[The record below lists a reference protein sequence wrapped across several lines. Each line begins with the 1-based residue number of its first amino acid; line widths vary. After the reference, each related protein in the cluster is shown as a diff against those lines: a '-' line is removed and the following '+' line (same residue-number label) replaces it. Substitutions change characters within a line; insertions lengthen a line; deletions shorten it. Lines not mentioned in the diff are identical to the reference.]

1 MADAIPVHSKP
12 KVKAA
17 PAVDANGVAI
27 PEDYIAT
34 PKEGLGTAADFNPA
48 REPKRRWTLPNGTV
62 CEDW

>member
-1 MADAIPVHSKP
+1 MADAVPVHSKP

-17 PAVDANGVAI
+17 PAVDANGVEVQ
-27 PEDYIAT
+27 PDYVAT
-34 PKEGLGTAADFNPA
+34 AKDGLGDAADHAPG